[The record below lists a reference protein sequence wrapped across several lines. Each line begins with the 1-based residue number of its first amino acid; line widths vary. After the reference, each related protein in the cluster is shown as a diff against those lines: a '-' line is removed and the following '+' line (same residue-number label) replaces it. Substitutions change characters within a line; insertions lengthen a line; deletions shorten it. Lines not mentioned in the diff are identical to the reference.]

1 MILCSSLITLVI
13 LGQARAPIERW
24 PTGWLTP
31 AEISQVENAV
41 RPDARIKVYESASK
55 RHRDSLHALAKKHDF
70 TDVPARLN
78 AWLGLLEFSLKDIQA
93 NINPKKKSK
102 ALIKYE
108 IQLRKAILDV
118 QAIKLQATVEH
129 QEAFDSFLGRAEA
142 VRKKFVDILFQ
153 R

>member
-1 MILCSSLITLVI
+1 MTVVTLE
-13 LGQARAPIERW
+13 QARTPIERW
-24 PTGWLTP
+24 PAGWLTP
-31 AEISQVENAV
+31 AEISQVEKAV
-41 RPDARIKVYESASK
+41 KTDARIKVYESASK
-55 RHRDSLHALAKKHDF
+55 RHRDSLHASAKKGDF
-70 TDVPARLN
+70 TDVPARLK

-93 NINPKKKSK
+93 NANPKKKSK

-118 QAIKLQATVEH
+118 QAIKIQATVEH
-129 QEAFDSFLGRAEA
+129 QEAFDSFLAGAEA